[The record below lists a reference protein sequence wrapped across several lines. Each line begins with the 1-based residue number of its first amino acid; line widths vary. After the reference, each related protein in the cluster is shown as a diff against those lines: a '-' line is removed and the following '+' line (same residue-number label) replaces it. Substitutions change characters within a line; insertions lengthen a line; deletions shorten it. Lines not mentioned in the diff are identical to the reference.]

1 MPSGSYI
8 QADVLCPF
16 YMTDTCRPVSIKCEG
31 ISDNNN
37 LTLTFRLKDDKISY
51 MREFCT
57 SCYKNCYLYKII
69 YDKYDE
75 SILKSK

>member
-1 MPSGSYI
+1 MPSGI
-8 QADVLCPF
+8 LQCLVNCPF
-16 YMTDTCRPVSIKCEG
+16 YITDTHRPVTIKCEG

-57 SCYKNCYLYKII
+57 SCYKNCYLYKVI
-69 YDKYDE
+69 YEKYNE
-75 SILKSK
+75 